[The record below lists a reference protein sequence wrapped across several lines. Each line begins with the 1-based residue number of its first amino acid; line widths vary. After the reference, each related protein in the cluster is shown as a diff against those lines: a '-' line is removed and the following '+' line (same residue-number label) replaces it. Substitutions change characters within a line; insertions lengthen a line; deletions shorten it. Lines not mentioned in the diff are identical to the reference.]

1 MVSVQAVWMSG
12 AGQGLVA
19 FATGAF
25 DKLDYAIKFFLSR
38 PSYTA
43 EVGLYQSESLGKL
56 LPQVPPSAHVGD
68 CGLLSC
74 GCLCL
79 ASPPPCVVFVIVV
92 GRPNKASHA
101 WHVILSGDAA
111 NCNIS

>member
-1 MVSVQAVWMSG
+1 MSG

-43 EVGLYQSESLGKL
+43 EVGLYQSETLGKL
-56 LPQVPPSAHVGD
+56 LPQVLPSR
-68 CGLLSC
+68 C
-74 GCLCL
+74 
-79 ASPPPCVVFVIVV
+79 
-92 GRPNKASHA
+92 
-101 WHVILSGDAA
+101 
-111 NCNIS
+111 